1 MGGVSTDAIGS
12 VGVMVTLMPA
22 RNGTCATHSRDLPN
36 LYSKSLTNSCK
47 AAYYPRMLT
56 SSVSPENPSPASR
69 GVPAAFGRWLGRLSQ
84 RRHVPTE
91 PVDDGRDGSVASPA
105 IAVDIP
111 AAEGRLGQDV
121 SPLRL
126 VPDYY
131 AGSVTN
137 EELNRRPH
145 DPAEFTEAELADTD
159 SVATYFA
166 RRREILTR
174 SAPEGT
180 DKNVRYGSANRPE
193 IGDEFAA
200 DWRELLPEGHP
211 QRLIGPPLVIAGTPE
226 ADATLAAAHD
236 ALRAAM
242 RTASLPPDD

>member
-1 MGGVSTDAIGS
+1 M
-12 VGVMVTLMPA
+12 
-22 RNGTCATHSRDLPN
+22 
-36 LYSKSLTNSCK
+36 LTNSVG
-47 AAYYPRMLT
+47 PERSSPT
-56 SSVSPENPSPASR
+56 SRDGPA
-69 GVPAAFGRWLGRLSQ
+69 VLARWLGKLSR
-84 RRHVPTE
+84 RRHVPAE
-91 PVDDGRDGSVASPA
+91 PVDDGRDGSSFAPPA
-105 IAVDIP
+105 ITVDIP
-111 AAEGRLGQDV
+111 TSDGRVERDA

-126 VPDYY
+126 VPDFY

-137 EELNRRPH
+137 EELNRRPR

-159 SVATYFA
+159 SVAAYFA
-166 RRREILTR
+166 RRREILRR

-180 DKNVRYGSANRPE
+180 ERHVRYGSANGPE